1 MDQVKVILNQMI
13 RYRFWIVI
21 GIAAILPVVGYFATA
36 GTLVKETQDKE
47 AEITSAQKDVQQYS
61 SGTIPNAPYKLA
73 VDQKKEE
80 VAKDVDA
87 SWRKLY
93 ERQAPLLEWPEEVS
107 DRIPKW
113 GRKWPE
119 GVAPRVI
126 ANAVEDYL
134 RIYPAT
140 VTSVYQVFRPWDPVE
155 GTGIVVAPPEKD
167 LLRPA
172 PFDPNKPPL
181 PSLGKVW
188 AAQERLWIQ
197 GTVLKLIDEVNRKA
211 KAKDWESAPIKRIN
225 SLEVAS
231 PNAMDQRSI
240 AKGEK
245 PEPAPDITDPNKPA
259 EPAPSAAPAGAAGG
273 NDMAAMMA
281 AALPGSEM
289 GGGMMGTGPKV
300 NPEEVYYLASP
311 NPDQVQ
317 IVPIYTSI
325 YIDQAFIPD
334 LLIECQNSPMSIQV
348 LEFEMQRPAQRL
360 TKPVKGEQLGFGMM
374 AGMMPGMMPGG
385 ERILGASSMMYNS
398 MMMPAGADPGMMMM
412 PGAMGAMPGMYGGP
426 SAPTRKGQRI
436 ERNVSPKKKTTD
448 TTKKEE
454 EPASKTADPYF
465 NIVELHLYGQARFYL
480 PPPEPPATEE
490 PTSEAATAD
499 AATPETTTG
508 ETAPV
513 NDEAKADEAKAD
525 EAMPKADE
533 AAPKADADVSATPNP
548 NPDAAATEPQ
558 PDAPKDEATPS
569 PSPDE
574 TPKTEPGDDPAAK
587 GDAQQP

>member
-1 MDQVKVILNQMI
+1 
-13 RYRFWIVI
+13 
-21 GIAAILPVVGYFATA
+21 
-36 GTLVKETQDKE
+36 
-47 AEITSAQKDVQQYS
+47 
-61 SGTIPNAPYKLA
+61 
-73 VDQKKEE
+73 
-80 VAKDVDA
+80 
-87 SWRKLY
+87 
-93 ERQAPLLEWPEEVS
+93 
-107 DRIPKW
+107 
-113 GRKWPE
+113 
-119 GVAPRVI
+119 
-126 ANAVEDYL
+126 
-134 RIYPAT
+134 
-140 VTSVYQVFRPWDPVE
+140 
-155 GTGIVVAPPEKD
+155 
-167 LLRPA
+167 
-172 PFDPNKPPL
+172 
-181 PSLGKVW
+181 
-188 AAQERLWIQ
+188 
-197 GTVLKLIDEVNRKA
+197 
-211 KAKDWESAPIKRIN
+211 
-225 SLEVAS
+225 
-231 PNAMDQRSI
+231 
-240 AKGEK
+240 
-245 PEPAPDITDPNKPA
+245 
-259 EPAPSAAPAGAAGG
+259 
-273 NDMAAMMA
+273 MMA
-281 AALPGSEM
+281 AALPGSEV
-289 GGGMMGTGPKV
+289 GTGMMGTGPKV

-374 AGMMPGMMPGG
+374 AGMMPGMMPGS

-398 MMMPAGADPGMMMM
+398 MMMPAAGADAGMMMM

-426 SAPTRKGQRI
+426 SVPTRKGQRI

-490 PTSEAATAD
+490 PTSEAATAE
-499 AATPETTTG
+499 AATG

-513 NDEAKADEAKAD
+513 NGEAKADDAKPD
-525 EAMPKADE
+525 EAVPKAE
-533 AAPKADADVSATPNP
+533 ADASANPSP